1 MLCFAEI
8 ESMKRIYGFKPIFE
22 EETAVKFF
30 AFNED
35 QWLSYDDAE
44 TLQLKVE
51 YAQKQGLLGLF
62 IWSIDLD
69 TKPHDP
75 LKALLGGK
83 LDRFAKK
90 MASKIPS
97 MIGSPY
103 RGPNVPNAGVLIVQ
117 AA

>member
-1 MLCFAEI
+1 M
-8 ESMKRIYGFKPIFE
+8 
-22 EETAVKFF
+22 VFF
-30 AFNED
+30 
-35 QWLSYDDAE
+35 S
-44 TLQLKVE
+44 
-51 YAQKQGLLGLF
+51 LLGLF

-103 RGPNVPNAGVLIVQ
+103 RGPNVPVRVLPMSRENFQ
-117 AA
+117 ANGPECGSLDCPGGSTYMS

>member
-1 MLCFAEI
+1 VLCFAEI

-51 YAQKQGLLGLF
+51 YAQKQG
-62 IWSIDLD
+62 
-69 TKPHDP
+69 
-75 LKALLGGK
+75 
-83 LDRFAKK
+83 
-90 MASKIPS
+90 
-97 MIGSPY
+97 
-103 RGPNVPNAGVLIVQ
+103 
-117 AA
+117 